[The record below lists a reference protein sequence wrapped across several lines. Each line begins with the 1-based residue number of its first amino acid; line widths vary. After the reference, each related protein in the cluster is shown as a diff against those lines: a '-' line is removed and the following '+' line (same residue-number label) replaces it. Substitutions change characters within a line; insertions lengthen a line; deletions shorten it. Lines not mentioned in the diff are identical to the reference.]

1 MVRLD
6 DPSNRASAEIS
17 TMTVHHVKEEDVTKL
32 EEIFAYLTPEGWQ
45 VPDWLT
51 LMRAT
56 MQDEGEKQ

>member
-1 MVRLD
+1 
-6 DPSNRASAEIS
+6 
-17 TMTVHHVKEEDVTKL
+17 MTVHHVKEEDVTKL